1 MDMRICFDPAK
12 NAHNVRTRDLSFE
25 RAREFEFETAL
36 TLIDR
41 RHDYGETRYIAIG
54 YLDARLHVLC
64 YTRIAGGIR
73 VISFRKANQ
82 REVKIHEAH

>member
-1 MDMRICFDPAK
+1 MRICFDSAK
-12 NAHNVRTRDLSFE
+12 NARNVRTRDLSFE
-25 RAREFEFETAL
+25 RARELEFETAL

-64 YTRIAGGIR
+64 YTRVAGGIR
-73 VISFRKANQ
+73 VISFRKANPRKVRRYETQ
-82 REVKIHEAH
+82 